1 MRRALFAITGLA
13 ASTTALVVLKGS
25 PGATQVAQNLPTA
38 QPVNPAG
45 PGVDPSADPEAPGT
59 DPAGAGPKPSVTAG
73 ASTSPKPSKTTAR
86 PSGTKTTAKAPSAPK
101 TTTKAPQSTTRR
113 VTGPPV
119 DTANGYGYVQVQIVV
134 SGSKII
140 EATTLAL
147 PSGGESD
154 IHSGDVRDTYNGT
167 GAPNTPSEVVRKQS
181 ANLNTV
187 SGATA
192 TSNAYKSSLRAAI
205 EQAF

>member
-1 MRRALFAITGLA
+1 MRRALLAITGLA

-25 PGATQVAQNLPTA
+25 PAVTPAAQNLPTS

-45 PGVDPSADPEAPGT
+45 PGADPSVAP
-59 DPAGAGPKPSVTAG
+59 DAPAGPTGATSKPSESAD
-73 ASTSPKPSKTTAR
+73 AATSPKPGKTTAR
-86 PSGTKTTAKAPSAPK
+86 PSGTRTTAKAPTAPR
-101 TTTKAPQSTTRR
+101 TTTKAPQPTTRR
-113 VTGPPV
+113 ITGPGV
-119 DTANGYGYVQVQIVV
+119 DNEYGYVQVQIVV
-134 SGSKII
+134 SGNRIV
-140 EATTLAL
+140 EATTLSL

-154 IHSGDVRDTYNGT
+154 IHSGDVRDRYNGT
-167 GAPNTPSEVVRKQS
+167 GGEVVQKQS

-192 TSNAYKSSLRAAI
+192 TSNAYKQSLRAAI

>member
-45 PGVDPSADPEAPGT
+45 PGVDPSADPAA
-59 DPAGAGPKPSVTAG
+59 DPAGGTPKPSATA
-73 ASTSPKPSKTTAR
+73 AAPVSPKPGRTTAR
-86 PSGTKTTAKAPSAPK
+86 PSGTKTTAKAPTAPK
-101 TTTKAPQSTTRR
+101 TTKAPQSTTRR

-154 IHSGDVRDTYNGT
+154 IHSGDVRTKYNGT
-167 GAPNTPSEVVRKQS
+167 GGEVVKKQS

>member
-38 QPVNPAG
+38 QPVNPSG
-45 PGVDPSADPEAPGT
+45 PGVDPSADPAAPAA
-59 DPAGAGPKPSVTAG
+59 DPTGAAPKPSGTAD
-73 ASTSPKPSKTTAR
+73 APTSPKPTKSSTTR
-86 PSGTKTTAKAPSAPK
+86 PSGTKTTAKAPTAPK

-113 VTGPPV
+113 VTGPTV
-119 DTANGYGYVQVQIVV
+119 DTAEDYGYVQVQIVV
-134 SGSKII
+134 SGNKII
-140 EATTLAL
+140 DAVTLSL

-154 IHSGDVRDTYNGT
+154 IHSGDVRNKYNGT
-167 GAPNTPSEVVRKQS
+167 GGEVVQKQS

-192 TSNAYKSSLRAAI
+192 TSNAYKQSLRAAI

>member
-38 QPVNPAG
+38 QPVNPSG
-45 PGVDPSADPEAPGT
+45 PGVDPSADPAAAPT
-59 DPAGAGPKPSVTAG
+59 AGAPKPSVTAG
-73 ASTSPKPSKTTAR
+73 PSSSPKPTRTTAR
-86 PSGTKTTAKAPSAPK
+86 PSGTKTTAKAPTAPR

-113 VTGPPV
+113 VTGSEEK
-119 DTANGYGYVQVQIVV
+119 NEYGYVQVQIVV
-134 SGSKII
+134 SGNKIVD
-140 EATTLAL
+140 AVTLQL

-154 IHSGDVRDTYNGT
+154 IHSGDVRSMYNGS
-167 GAPNTPSEVVRKQS
+167 GGEVVQKQS

-187 SGATA
+187 SGATE
-192 TSNAYKSSLRAAI
+192 TSNSYKQSLRAAI

>member
-1 MRRALFAITGLA
+1 MRRAFLAITGLA

-25 PGATQVAQNLPTA
+25 PDATQVAQNLPTT

-45 PGVDPSADPEAPGT
+45 PGVDPSVDPSADPEAPGT
-59 DPAGAGPKPSVTAG
+59 DPAGAGPKPSVTADP
-73 ASTSPKPSKTTAR
+73 STSPKPGKTTAR
-86 PSGTKTTAKAPSAPK
+86 PSGTRTTTKAPTAPK

-113 VTGPPV
+113 VTGSGF
-119 DTANGYGYVQVQIVV
+119 DNEYGYVQVQIVV
-134 SGSKII
+134 SGNRIV
-140 EATTLAL
+140 EAVALSL

-154 IHSGDVRDTYNGT
+154 IHSGDVRSAYDGS
-167 GAPNTPSEVVRKQS
+167 GGEVVRKQN

-187 SGATA
+187 SGATE
-192 TSNAYKSSLRAAI
+192 TSNSYKQSLRSAI

>member
-1 MRRALFAITGLA
+1 MRRALLAITGLA

-25 PGATQVAQNLPTA
+25 PAVTPAAQNLPTS

-45 PGVDPSADPEAPGT
+45 PGADPSVAP
-59 DPAGAGPKPSVTAG
+59 DAPAGSTGATPKPSESAD
-73 ASTSPKPSKTTAR
+73 AATSPKPGKTTAR
-86 PSGTKTTAKAPSAPK
+86 PSGTRTTAKAPTAPR
-101 TTTKAPQSTTRR
+101 TTTKAPQPTTRR
-113 VTGPPV
+113 ITGPGV
-119 DTANGYGYVQVQIVV
+119 DAKDGSETYGYVQVQIVV
-134 SGSKII
+134 SGNRIV
-140 EATTLAL
+140 EATTLSL

-154 IHSGDVRDTYNGT
+154 IHSGDVRDRYNGT
-167 GAPNTPSEVVRKQS
+167 GGEVVQKQS

-192 TSNAYKSSLRAAI
+192 TSNAYKQSLRAAI